1 MEEIKKL
8 ELEALQCRRC
18 KLAEGRTNVVFG
30 VGNPSAE
37 LMFIGEAPGYN
48 EDIQGEPF
56 VGAAGKLLDK
66 VILEQTGFTRKEIY
80 ITNVVKCRPP
90 NNRDPET
97 DEIIACN
104 PFLSKQIELI
114 RPLVIC
120 TLGNFA
126 TKTILDSKEGIS
138 RLRGSVFSKFGAKII
153 PTYHPAAILRN
164 MNLLPNFERDIK
176 KAFELLD
183 EIKKGKNPA
192 IQRGDELEQPTLF

>member
-66 VILEQTGFTRKEIY
+66 VILEQTGYTRKEIY

-114 RPLVIC
+114 KPLVIC

-183 EIKKGKNPA
+183 EIKKGKNPV